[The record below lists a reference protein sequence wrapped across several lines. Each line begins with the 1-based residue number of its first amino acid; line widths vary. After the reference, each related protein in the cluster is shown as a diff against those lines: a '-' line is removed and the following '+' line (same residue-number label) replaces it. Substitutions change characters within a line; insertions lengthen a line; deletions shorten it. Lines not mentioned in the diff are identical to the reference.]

1 MKKSSPSNNH
11 QRRNPA
17 VPIENH
23 QGSSDTAIKV
33 SKRDSDV
40 RLLAENEKGYDR
52 RPQVMG
58 EDALRCDHL
67 HHHLDH

>member
-23 QGSSDTAIKV
+23 QGNSDTAIKV
-33 SKRDSDV
+33 TKRDSDV
-40 RLLAENEKGYDR
+40 TLLAEDKKDYDR
-52 RPQVMG
+52 QLVMR
-58 EDALRCDHL
+58 EDALRWDHL
-67 HHHLDH
+67 HHHSDH